1 MALKSFLG
9 VFFDGRSLRS
19 LVFGFNLCPDVKKP
33 LFTGVAFSEYL
44 IRILTIVKFR
54 HDSYIMTELQV
65 FSRLIWNQDVL
76 DKRRR
81 PVADQGF

>member
-33 LFTGVAFSEYL
+33 LFAGVVFSEYL
-44 IRILTIVKFR
+44 K
-54 HDSYIMTELQV
+54 
-65 FSRLIWNQDVL
+65 
-76 DKRRR
+76 
-81 PVADQGF
+81 GFATV